1 MRKILVFCLLLVAGM
16 AIAEP
21 SYEAPVYTAEKPMVV
36 MVATAVPFAGE
47 WIEKMTKPFVT
58 EHPNTAIRTL
68 ALDYSDGTTSAQKAY
83 LASGMRIALLDY
95 GGRIGELMVPEYA
108 LDLRPYLDTA
118 DFYPDQ
124 LALVTRGGAVLGVP
138 FPGTQQ
144 LFMVNKTVLDEVGYT
159 VPENW
164 TTDDFL
170 AMCALVKAKRPD
182 IIPFNW
188 YCGELNAD
196 YYFMH
201 ILAWFGAELYQ
212 GGDYTK
218 TAINSKQGLAAF
230 TFIKQLYDLGYMP
243 ADTITRKAGDYL
255 SDQYKGK
262 CASFSTFSGSTPP
275 GIANL
280 VKQGTLK
287 EPWVWQVVPFPRGP
301 GVAKVKAFNM
311 QWGILAPR
319 SDYIPLGASKRKP
332 KDKVWD
338 DTYGEFAV
346 KAAEFYTY
354 TTKVSAVFPVRK
366 AQEGY
371 FAPDLTLYP
380 DVPFVAA
387 LKQPAWDQG
396 LFVKTY
402 SAARFK
408 AFAEFQAMLGGK
420 KTPAEALASYAAELD
435 KVLEVNK

>member
-1 MRKILVFCLLLVAGM
+1 MKRNLTWGLLLVAGI

-21 SYEAPVYTAEKPMVV
+21 AVEVPVYTAEKPLVI
-36 MVATAVPFAGE
+36 MVASATTISGIWVDEF
-47 WIEKMTKPFVT
+47 TKPFVAK
-58 EHPNTAIRTL
+58 HPNTAIRAL
-68 ALDYSDGTTSAQKAY
+68 PLDYSDGTTSAQKAY
-83 LASGMRIALLDY
+83 LAAGMRVGLLDY
-95 GGRIGELMVPEYA
+95 GGRIGELMIPEYA
-108 LDLRPYLDTA
+108 LDLKPYLDTA
-118 DFYPDQ
+118 DFYPEQ
-124 LALVTRGGAVLGVP
+124 LALVTRGEAVLGIP
-138 FPGTQQ
+138 FPGNQQ
-144 LFMVNKTVLDEVGYT
+144 IFMVNKTVLDSVGYT

-218 TAINSKQGLAAF
+218 TTINSKQGLAAF
-230 TFIKQLYDLGYMP
+230 TFIKKLYDLGYMP
-243 ADTITRKAGDYL
+243 EDAITRKAGDYL
-255 SDQYKGK
+255 NAQYAGK
-262 CASFSTFSGSTPP
+262 CASFSTFAGMTPP

-287 EPWVWQVVPFPRGP
+287 EPWQWQVVPFPRGP
-301 GVAKVKAFNM
+301 GVAKVKSFNM
-311 QWGILAPR
+311 QWGILVPR
-319 SDYIPLGASKRKP
+319 SDYIPLGGTKRRP
-332 KDKVWD
+332 KDAFWD
-338 DTYGEFAV
+338 DMYGEFAV
-346 KAAEFYTY
+346 KAAEFFTY
-354 TTKVSAVFPVRK
+354 TVKSGAMFPVRK
-366 AQEGY
+366 SQEGY
-371 FAPDLTLYP
+371 FTPDLTLYP
-380 DVPFVAA
+380 DIPFVAA
-387 LKQPAWDQG
+387 LKLPAWDQG

-408 AFAEFQAMLGGK
+408 AFGEFQAMLAGK
-420 KTPAEALASYAAELD
+420 KTPAEALASYEAELN